1 MLSTR
6 DTAGTQEAEQ
16 LDGPQV
22 SGKVFRFL
30 SAMHPALSK
39 SERKRYA
46 GYDPDK
52 WYPWTQELSAEFT
65 ELMRRSPR
73 DTSFARGFAYVAQ
86 RAIPEG
92 QYVPTGALL
101 GNLDRLPAAYRG
113 PDGSGF
119 LVASDRPGHAIV
131 RYTGLPGFANVCIA
145 IQGELVQRMQA
156 SGAHSVVVKHRP
168 SCRLNGADV
177 CEFEVEWSGESPPAE
192 ARPVRTQEIVMDYDR
207 YRMDMPPAGGAR
219 ETDEPLAAPSK
230 SPYGGSTVEAS
241 RAGATAG
248 YGNGG
253 HSQMDV
259 PQTHAAAGGGDLA
272 SSDDLFIQLRKRLA
286 EADRQAR
293 LYADAQ
299 QEIDRLRIELGRV
312 RAQAEAEVAKAEKE
326 KHEALDTLAEFK
338 RRIRAVVGAE

>member
-1 MLSTR
+1 VLGAMR
-6 DTAGTQEAEQ
+6 DSETVN
-16 LDGPQV
+16 GPEV

-52 WYPWTQELSAEFT
+52 WYAWTPELSAEFT

-86 RAIPEG
+86 RAVPEG

-101 GNLDRLPAAYRG
+101 DNLLRLPAAYRG
-113 PDGSGF
+113 PEGSGF
-119 LVASDRPGHAIV
+119 EAVMDKPGHAVV
-131 RYTGLPGFANVCIA
+131 RYAGMPGFANVCIA
-145 IQGELVQRMQA
+145 VQGELVQRMQA

-168 SCRLNGADV
+168 RCRLNGANV
-177 CEFEVEWSGESPPAE
+177 CEFDVEWSGESPPAE
-192 ARPVRTQEIVMDYDR
+192 ASPVRTQEIVMGYER
-207 YRMDMPPAGGAR
+207 QSMDVPPASAMLREGG
-219 ETDEPLAAPSK
+219 EPLAA
-230 SPYGGSTVEAS
+230 GSTGSGAQTM
-241 RAGATAG
+241 RAAAPTVGFGA
-248 YGNGG
+248 GNGG
-253 HSQMDV
+253 THSQPAD
-259 PQTHAAAGGGDLA
+259 AASSEHGAANELA
-272 SSDDLFIQLRKRLA
+272 SSEDLFVQLRKRLA

-312 RAQAEAEVAKAEKE
+312 RAQAEAEVAQAEKE
-326 KHEALDTLAEFK
+326 KNEALDALADQK
-338 RRIRAVVGAE
+338 RRIRAIVGND

>member
-1 MLSTR
+1 MG
-6 DTAGTQEAEQ
+6 GTQEADTVE
-16 LDGPQV
+16 GPQV

-52 WYPWTQELSAEFT
+52 WYPWTPELSSEFT

-101 GNLDRLPAAYRG
+101 GNLDRLPSAYRG

-119 LVASDRPGHAIV
+119 LVTSERPGQALV
-131 RYTGLPGFANVCIA
+131 RYSGLPGFANVCIA

-192 ARPVRTQEIVMDYDR
+192 ARPVRTQEIVMDYER
-207 YRMDMPPAGGAR
+207 YRMEMPPAGPGR
-219 ETDEPLAAPSK
+219 ETAEPLAASSK
-230 SPYGGSTVEAS
+230 SPYGSAGMETA
-241 RAGATAG
+241 RAGSVATN
-248 YGNGG
+248 YGNSNGG
-253 HSQMDV
+253 HSQLDV
-259 PQTHAAAGGGDLA
+259 PSSHAAGGGGELA

-312 RAQAEAEVAKAEKE
+312 RAQAEAEVAQAQKE
-326 KHEALDTLAEFK
+326 KAEALDALAEFK
-338 RRIRAVVGAE
+338 RRIRTVVGTD